1 MVQLKV
7 NLVGYPLNVLVQS
20 PNSITVKGKVSLMS
34 IETTNHTEQTYVF
47 NEKEERWLSFY
58 GNSLSVTVVNDTV
71 LEINGDIEHFKVDP
85 LEGKLRFFKVEIEKV
100 SINEIKIDN
109 NK

>member
-20 PNSITVKGKVSLMS
+20 ANSITVKEKVSLMS
-34 IETTNHTEQTYVF
+34 IETTNHTEQACVF

-58 GNSLSVTVVNDTV
+58 GNSLNVTVVNDTV

-85 LEGKLRFFKVEIEKV
+85 LGGKLRFLR
-100 SINEIKIDN
+100 
-109 NK
+109 